1 MLNCRRTILT
11 LVSRRRAQPQ
21 HSLPLLLPHHH
32 SARRRLVAFSSSTED
47 DRESASNPGLASIIA
62 QGRKVLDQTADDIQ
76 YKTRKSTLL
85 RPHKKKIKNPALL
98 FVGDEASSSSSAMDS
113 KQNEHIEELILDM
126 NPRQLE
132 EGQRIVDVASS
143 CLDVLAYQYEE
154 NKKQPNSTKNNTTGQ
169 GNKNGLILFGEPIT
183 ILECI
188 VDRNLRQAKV
198 YWSLPYSILI
208 DERITQT
215 LYQKIVVKVQDQLV
229 HHGGAKVL
237 SKLVHHKLS
246 YYYPPKLKLY
256 PATNSMVNTAI
267 EEIMG

>member
-1 MLNCRRTILT
+1 
-11 LVSRRRAQPQ
+11 
-21 HSLPLLLPHHH
+21 
-32 SARRRLVAFSSSTED
+32 
-47 DRESASNPGLASIIA
+47 
-62 QGRKVLDQTADDIQ
+62 
-76 YKTRKSTLL
+76 
-85 RPHKKKIKNPALL
+85 
-98 FVGDEASSSSSAMDS
+98 MDS